1 MGLKRDIAGL
11 VSLAIGLTG
20 DLSPVIVYRRH
31 TGTTYDVKLGKPVD
45 NFTDYG
51 ASPGSALKGTLA
63 RFSESERDSE
73 VNVLTDQKILIAF
86 ADLERLGFPAG
97 AEPSHNDDII
107 INGVKWDVRRVLGVP
122 GNSLYILHIR
132 KT

>member
-20 DLSPVIVYRRH
+20 DLSPGVVYRRH
-31 TGTTYDVKLGKPVD
+31 TGTSYDIKLGRPVD
-45 NFTDYG
+45 TFTDYG
-51 ASPGSALKGTLA
+51 AAPGPSLKGTLA

-97 AEPSHNDDII
+97 AEPSQNDDII